1 MSPLDWVF
9 VALPLIIVLTIVL
22 HASRYMRSVADFM
35 SSNRLAGPYLLAVAR
50 GELQAG
56 AVVFVFSFEIISH
69 SGLAL
74 GWWGWISGP
83 ILTLIAMSGF
93 VVYRYRETRAMTLG
107 QFFEIRY
114 SKPFRVFAGAL
125 GFLAGIMNFG
135 IIPAVGARFLV
146 YILGLPPELP
156 WGTWTIPTY
165 VPLMGFFLCITLGLA
180 LSGGLL
186 TVMIADCVEGII
198 AQLGYL
204 VIIAAVLMTFSWKQM
219 SEVLSNRPPHQSF
232 LNPFDSMGLADF
244 NPTYVLLSLLIGVYG
259 TMAWQNASAYNSA
272 AITPHASVMGG
283 LLARWREMGKGAV
296 ITLLAIGG
304 MTFLSHPDFA
314 AQAQTVHTALD
325 HIADPHMRSQMTI
338 PIAVDELL
346 PVGVKGIL
354 CALLL
359 MGIFGGDSTHL
370 HSWGGIFV
378 QDVLVPLRK
387 KPFTPEQHIRVL
399 RLSIIGVAVFAFLFG
414 SLFRQTSYIGMWW
427 TITTAVFVGGAGS
440 VIIGGLYWKKGT
452 TTGAWVALIT
462 GSVLSF
468 TGILIRQYS
477 DGQFP
482 LNFLHMASIVAAVS
496 ITLYVVVSLLTCKED
511 FDLERMLHRG
521 RYAAIAEKVGETMEK
536 PYTRT
541 SWWGRLLGFSEH
553 YTLSD
558 KIVASGLLGWS
569 ICFAIVFLVGTAW
582 NLIAPW
588 PLSWWAAFWHVVGI
602 GLPVV
607 MAFIT
612 AIWFTWGGVRDIRQ
626 LFRNLAAQ
634 RVNALDDGTVVG
646 HHNLDEGGLDAP
658 KKEQTS

>member
-1 MSPLDWVF
+1 MSPLDWAF

-22 HASRYMRSVADFM
+22 YAQRYMKSVADFM

-56 AVVFVFSFEIISH
+56 AVVFVASFEIISH
-69 SGLAL
+69 SGLSL

-83 ILTLIAMSGF
+83 IGILIAMSGF
-93 VVYRYRETRAMTLG
+93 VIYRYRETRAMTLG

-125 GFLAGIMNFG
+125 GFFAGIMNFG

-146 YILGLPPELP
+146 YILGFPPELH
-156 WGTWTIPTY
+156 WGTWSIPTY
-165 VPLMGFFLCITLGLA
+165 IPLMGFFLCITLGLA

-204 VIIAAVLMTFSWKQM
+204 VIIAAVLLTFSWKQM

-244 NPTYVLLSLLIGVYG
+244 NPWYVLLTVCVGVYG

-304 MTFLSHPDFA
+304 MTYLSHPDFA
-314 AQAQTVHTALD
+314 AQAQSVHSALNQ
-325 HIADPHMRSQMTI
+325 IADPHMRTQMEI
-338 PIAVDELL
+338 PIAVTELL
-346 PVGVKGIL
+346 PIGVKGIL

-387 KPFTPEQHIRVL
+387 KPFTPKQHIRIL
-399 RLSIIGVAVFAFLFG
+399 RISIIGVALFAFLFG

-452 TTGAWVALIT
+452 TAGAWVALIT
-462 GSVLSF
+462 GAVLSL
-468 TGILIRQYS
+468 TGILIRQFS
-477 DGQFP
+477 DGHFP
-482 LNFLHMASIVAAVS
+482 LNFLHMAAIVAVVS
-496 ITLYVVVSLLTCKED
+496 ISLYIGVSLLTCKED
-511 FDLERMLHRG
+511 FNLDRMLHRG
-521 RYAAIAEKVGETMEK
+521 PYAAIKESVGETIEQ
-536 PYTRT
+536 PQTRT
-541 SWWGRLLGFSEH
+541 SWWARLLGFSEH
-553 YTLSD
+553 YTFSD
-558 KIVASGLLGWS
+558 KLVASGLLGWS
-569 ICFAIVFLVGTAW
+569 IFFAIVFLVGTAW

-588 PLSWWAAFWHVVGI
+588 PLSWWATFWHIVGI
-602 GLPVV
+602 GLPVL

-612 AIWFTWGGVRDIRQ
+612 AIWFTWGGVRDIRR
-626 LFRNLAAQ
+626 LFRSLAAQ

-646 HHNLDEGGLDAP
+646 HHNLDEEAP
-658 KKEQTS
+658 KK